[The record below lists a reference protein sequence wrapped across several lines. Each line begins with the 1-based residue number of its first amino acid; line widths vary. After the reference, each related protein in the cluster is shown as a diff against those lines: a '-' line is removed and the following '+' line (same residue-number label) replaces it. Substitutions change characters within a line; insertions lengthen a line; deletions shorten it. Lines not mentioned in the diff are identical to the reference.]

1 MKKEIVTSLMTIAIL
16 GTFTIKTCFAQEKR
30 HHI

>member
-16 GTFTIKTCFAQEKR
+16 GTFTIKNSFAKTNSM
-30 HHI
+30 